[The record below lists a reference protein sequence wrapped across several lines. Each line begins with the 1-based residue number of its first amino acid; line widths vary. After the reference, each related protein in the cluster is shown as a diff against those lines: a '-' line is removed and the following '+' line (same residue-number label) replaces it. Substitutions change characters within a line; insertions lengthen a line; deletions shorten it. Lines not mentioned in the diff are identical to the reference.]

1 MRGNGALV
9 VCLLLALWAPSALPA
24 PDEQPAPRWPWKRS
38 EYATLLERK
47 LCLKAEAIG
56 EELVRVCDP
65 DALLATADALL
76 LNRLLLSEETAEE
89 VFDGEDDCLRRSLRI
104 GVAFAFETLREIG
117 FEMNFM
123 FICRQKCLKFGVIF
137 SEEDFFAEELLTRWR
152 LASQDC
158 RTDLV
163 LFVDSRRPQV
173 CLLFFWNCFLLTL
186 SSVVNSG
193 GKSDARRL
201 FGRFSRDLRRI
212 DERVRELFAGR
223 QLFRGLSQ
231 LLDTSL
237 TPFAFSSFVT
247 LPSVCTG
254 SSESAV
260 RNAFRRSAGA
270 ANRSTRC
277 SQLSFT
283 ACLWPQSL

>member
-47 LCLKAEAIG
+47 LCFKAEAIG

-117 FEMNFM
+117 
-123 FICRQKCLKFGVIF
+123 
-137 SEEDFFAEELLTRWR
+137 EEDFFAEELLTRWR

-186 SSVVNSG
+186 SLQLSIAAGNQTRDVFSAAFPVICDELTEEFANS
-193 GKSDARRL
+193 SPEDNY
-201 FGRFSRDLRRI
+201 FEF
-212 DERVRELFAGR
+212 
-223 QLFRGLSQ
+223 
-231 LLDTSL
+231 
-237 TPFAFSSFVT
+237 
-247 LPSVCTG
+247 
-254 SSESAV
+254 V
-260 RNAFRRSAGA
+260 RNASLRLHREFGVRRSERLSAERRRRESQHSLLSTLVYCVSLA
-270 ANRSTRC
+270 AILVIACYYCYCGKRKRAENA
-277 SQLSFT
+277 SQT
-283 ACLWPQSL
+283 E